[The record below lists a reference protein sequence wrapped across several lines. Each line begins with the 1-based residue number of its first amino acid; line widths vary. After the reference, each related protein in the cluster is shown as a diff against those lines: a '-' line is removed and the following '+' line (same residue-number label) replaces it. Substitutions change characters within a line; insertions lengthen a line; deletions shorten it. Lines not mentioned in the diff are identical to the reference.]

1 MAVRTDITTIGTSD
15 DSDSDDGVPKKKM
28 SLLDRFRSLFGFGG
42 KKKRKR
48 RHRAGKVAADADEG
62 IAGVIPPSSSSAS
75 ASASANSSSS
85 VAPAQKGAATA
96 TVVDAEEAEFLREF
110 AAAACIQA
118 MIRRFLAPFKRQR
131 QWKAACQAADKYF
144 IRKVEDKKKEVSN
157 RKSGQ
162 EMFKVFVRTYVSDLV
177 QTGRVFILQDAC
189 AVKIQRLYRGF
200 LVRRIYNFAKR
211 FRRKKRPPM
220 VNKRVTPE
228 MARRVWART
237 EFVPAN
243 GGWPSGI
250 DKQAI
255 LQYDMSEHA
264 DKPPGGRDFG
274 LKTFKVVV
282 SARNAREERVL
293 LHDPA
298 AWVGIPVLVEP
309 RKLWLKR
316 ERERKAQL
324 MLLSGTT
331 PYLEHRTVDIPPKP
345 RLEGVALLKE
355 LGWRKDMIDRELAVL
370 PRREQRSAFNMVNPL
385 ATHQVADIM
394 DGMFR
399 SEALHKRMSNIAQKS
414 PTNKRLASRKFS
426 ALGNLSQESQI
437 SLPTQASISVA
448 SRAGSTIRD
457 GRSPSQNQSQSQSQ
471 SISMSRSRSGVR
483 SQSTMQQQATI
494 NSNGQSQIQSQG
506 AGFIAPEPQTQ
517 MQMQQSHVRK
527 GWTSANINTHS
538 YVLPPSDPEESKRL
552 LDSGV
557 GTSLLS
563 APPSSGTKAT
573 RLVTP
578 LRGAIKPLPREY
590 SEALSQHDLLPS
602 QVQRAATRA
611 KQQGF
616 EDFRWKSSAWADIKR
631 QAESFARGE
640 QGLEAA
646 RRQDAE
652 STYTLSDKL
661 EKQLSCDPWTRQLYR
676 PKASVPCRIDAF
688 PLRRKKHFKTRYSW
702 LPQPLVSQAALRVID
717 DSRDVVRRSYD
728 PPLSKP
734 GRVNHDSAEE
744 NGAEE
749 LDNDDEEGVGTLE
762 SSFLTQSQFDGSSLA
777 SMTASRASLGPDKHN
792 KPKTAKKGGPA
803 KHPNVF
809 L

>member
-1 MAVRTDITTIGTSD
+1 MALRTDTTTNGATD
-15 DSDSDDGVPKKKM
+15 DGDSDDDAPKVNL
-28 SLLDRFRSLFGFGG
+28 SLLARLSSLFGFGG
-42 KKKRKR
+42 KKKKIKR
-48 RHRAGKVAADADEG
+48 RRRHQALKVAADADDG
-62 IAGVIPPSSSSAS
+62 VAGVLPPSSSS
-75 ASASANSSSS
+75 SSSS
-85 VAPAQKGAATA
+85 VAPALQGAVAAA
-96 TVVDAEEAEFLREF
+96 TVVVDPEEAQILREF

-144 IRKVEDKKKEVSN
+144 IRKVEDRKKEVSN

-162 EMFKVFVRTYVSDLV
+162 EMYKMFVRTYVSDLL
-177 QTGRVFILQDAC
+177 QTGRVFILQNAC

-200 LVRRIYNFAKR
+200 IVRRIFNFAKR
-211 FRRKKRPPM
+211 FRRKKRPL
-220 VNKRVTPE
+220 VNKRITPE

-255 LQYDMSEHA
+255 LQYDMNEHA

-282 SARNAREERVL
+282 SARNAREEKVL
-293 LHDPA
+293 LRDPA

-331 PYLEHRTVDIPPKP
+331 PYLEHRTVEIPPKP
-345 RLEGVALLKE
+345 RLQGVALLKE

-370 PRREQRSAFNMVNPL
+370 PRREQQRSAYSMVNPL
-385 ATHQVADIM
+385 DTHQVADIM

-399 SEALHKRMSNIAQKS
+399 PEALHKRMSNQVPKPPI
-414 PTNKRLASRKFS
+414 NKRLSSRRFA
-426 ALGNLSQESQI
+426 ALGSLSQASQI

-448 SRAGSTIRD
+448 SRATASATL
-457 GRSPSQNQSQSQSQ
+457 NHNHNHSQSQSQ
-471 SISMSRSRSGVR
+471 SLSPSQSQSLSGV
-483 SQSTMQQQATI
+483 S
-494 NSNGQSQIQSQG
+494 
-506 AGFIAPEPQTQ
+506 APETQTHTQ
-517 MQMQQSHVRK
+517 TQMQQSHVRK

-552 LDSGV
+552 LDMGV

-563 APPSSGTKAT
+563 APPSSTGAKAT

-590 SEALSQHDLLPS
+590 SEALSQHDLHPS

-646 RRQDAE
+646 RRQDE
-652 STYTLSDKL
+652 ENTHSLSDAL
-661 EKQLSCDPWTRQLYR
+661 EKQLSSDPWTRQLYR

-717 DSRDVVRRSYD
+717 DSRDVDRRSYD
-728 PPLSKP
+728 PLVRKP
-734 GRVNHDSAEE
+734 GRVNDRAEE
-744 NGAEE
+744 NGAED
-749 LDNDDEEGVGTLE
+749 LDNANDDDGDFEVGSLE

-777 SMTASRASLGPDKHN
+777 SLTTSLGPDKLQ
-792 KPKTAKKGGPA
+792 KPKAKQGGA
-803 KHPNVF
+803 VKHPNAF